1 MSENA
6 KELIVKSV
14 IVSSIG
20 VFILHKRMLSSRF
33 VTFQSRLW
41 WERFVDRNFSFSKS
55 NPIHTC
61 LSYALFHQ
69 SGRHLAFNMALV
81 YVLGNQVAASALLSA
96 NDMIG
101 VAALSAAA
109 TAWTEAPFLG
119 TNPIVGASG
128 VAMGYLGCLTV
139 LDPEKA
145 WLMVLPI
152 PGVPMTTLQLCQA
165 SVVGHVAML
174 LWKGIYSRTR
184 IALRGHLAGL
194 AMGYL
199 FTRSRVKTEDYDL
212 FNTSKTQWIK
222 SLTSAEL
229 VVYWMYLSIRLMLPT
244 PFTNEGEVG
253 LLRAKQRFIRRT
265 WRDDF

>member
-6 KELIVKSV
+6 KDVIVKSV

-20 VFILHKRMLSSRF
+20 LFVVNKRMMNSRF
-33 VTFQSRLW
+33 VTFQTRLW

-61 LSYALFHQ
+61 LNYAIFHQ

-81 YVLGNQVAASALLSA
+81 YVLGNQLASSPLLSA
-96 NDMIG
+96 KDMIG
-101 VAALSAAA
+101 VTALSAAA
-109 TAWTEAPFLG
+109 TAWTEAPFLD
-119 TNPIVGASG
+119 TSPLVGASG

-139 LDPEKA
+139 LEPEKT

-152 PGVPMTTLQLCQA
+152 PGVPMTTLQLSQA
-165 SVVGHVAML
+165 SVAGHVAML

-184 IALRGHLAGL
+184 LALRGHLAGL

-199 FTRSRVKTEDYDL
+199 FTRARVETEDYDL
-212 FNTSKTQWIK
+212 FNTSKAQWVK

-229 VVYWMYLSIRLMLPT
+229 VVYWMYLSIRLMLPM
-244 PFTNEGEVG
+244 PFTNEADVG
-253 LLRAKQRFIRRT
+253 LLRAKQRFIRRI
-265 WRDDF
+265 WKDDF